1 MSHAP
6 HLCFVLVLSGLL
18 AMPNPAAAQDG
29 SLKFP
34 AASPPASVNDQIGLT
49 TVEIEYGRPGV
60 KGRTIFGDLVP
71 YGEVWR
77 TGANSATRITL
88 DTDVTFGGQ
97 ALAAGT
103 YALFTIPGRE
113 QWTVILNSAAEQWGS
128 YGHDPALD
136 VVKVEVKNETLAEP
150 VETMRLGIDHIR
162 DDSAQ
167 LTFAWERSR
176 FRVPI
181 EVDLVAQLVPK
192 IKEAMAAPGEKK
204 PYLAAATF
212 YCDHDLDLE
221 QALAWINTALE
232 QQPDAVWLQYR
243 KALIQAKAGDTTRAR
258 ESAEE
263 ALSLAQGIDGELGA
277 EYSRLSEALLAKLD
291 D

>member
-1 MSHAP
+1 MSHARP
-6 HLCFVLVLSGLL
+6 LAFVLAVSALL
-18 AMPNPAAAQDG
+18 AMPNGAAAQDG

-34 AASPPASVNDQIGLT
+34 AASPPASVSDQIGLT

-71 YGEVWR
+71 FGQVWR
-77 TGANSATRITL
+77 TGANAATRITL
-88 DTDVTFGGQ
+88 DTDIIFGGQ

-103 YALFTIPGRE
+103 YALFTIPGQQ
-113 QWTVILNSAAEQWGS
+113 QWTVILNSATEQWGS
-128 YGHDPALD
+128 YGHDAALD
-136 VVKVEVKNETLAEP
+136 VVRVEVKKETLAEP

-162 DDSAQ
+162 NDSAQ
-167 LTFAWERSR
+167 LSFAWERSG

-192 IKEAMAAPGEKK
+192 INEAMAAPGEKK
-204 PYLAAATF
+204 PYLAAAMF
-212 YCDHDLDLE
+212 YYEHDLDLE
-221 QALAWINTALE
+221 QAIAWINTALE

-243 KALIQAKAGDTTRAR
+243 KGLIQAKAGDTVGAR
-258 ESAEE
+258 ESAAK
-263 ALSLAQGIDGELGA
+263 ALSLAQAIDGELGT

-291 D
+291 N